1 MDEKM
6 IVRTNRPAKR
16 LLLPSHAR
24 RKEEI
29 TVLETSESVDQ
40 ATG

>member
-16 LLLPSHAR
+16 LLLPSHR
-24 RKEEI
+24 RKKEKI
-29 TVLETSESVDQ
+29 IVLEKMVCGKPS
-40 ATG
+40 